1 MPAES
6 NFNVEMSP
14 DKLQQDDIQ
23 NSAINSMQS
32 AIECGIIRGKS
43 KKQRKDIP
51 KTISNGAFVFKNV
64 FRQEELLSQ
73 ASKI

>member
-1 MPAES
+1 MIPKVDS
-6 NFNVEMSP
+6 T
-14 DKLQQDDIQ
+14 KL
-23 NSAINSMQS
+23 

-64 FRQEELLSQ
+64 FICIYI
-73 ASKI
+73 KT